1 VGPSPPKGT
10 VFFSRK
16 EIRSVRKTSD
26 EKLVI
31 VGQPTTHLVKAEP
44 TQLRSGGDFATS
56 SRFLPIL
63 PEGGEKE
70 PPPWLELASS
80 VYRRSQ
86 LCLKGE
92 QAEKYA
98 NCCLYPARFTF
109 FPEGTPLLS
118 RATAIAILA
127 VAILLILVPGG
138 VLFFAISPEAVSQ
151 HLHPSQLSVAC
162 WAVWALVSLWAG
174 LDSSR
179 LWRVLGRPV
188 DPLGPQAL
196 YGILLGALNIGAP
209 CWL

>member
-1 VGPSPPKGT
+1 MILRLVHVFCRSCPRATRKNRPP
-10 VFFSRK
+10 
-16 EIRSVRKTSD
+16 
-26 EKLVI
+26 L
-31 VGQPTTHLVKAEP
+31 
-44 TQLRSGGDFATS
+44 
-56 SRFLPIL
+56 
-63 PEGGEKE
+63 
-70 PPPWLELASS
+70 LELAPS

-86 LCLKGE
+86 PCLKGE

-127 VAILLILVPGG
+127 VAILLILVPCG
-138 VLFFAISPEAVSQ
+138 VLFFAIGPEAVSQ
-151 HLHPSQLSVAC
+151 HLHPSQLPVAC
-162 WAVWALVSLWAG
+162 WAVWALVSLWAA

-196 YGILLGALNIGAP
+196 YGVLLGALNIGGRPAGCDVAFFALRSGADP
-209 CWL
+209 SRSRGKISA